1 MQSVIIIGAV
11 VVVLAVVGL
20 IAFIMFIRAYRVA
33 APNEALVITGRAPA
47 KKGDI
52 DLKDGARIVVG
63 GRAIVRPLFDRAHV
77 LSLSS
82 RQIQVEVEGYSLNG
96 IFLRLK
102 GVAQIKVGEE
112 MSDIRKAAQRFLD
125 QQDSIESY
133 CQEILSGT
141 LRAVVGTLSVEQ
153 VLRDR
158 ASFASQVQDD
168 AAGSMNN
175 QGLVID
181 TFQIISVED
190 DSDYLRDLGR
200 PEAALVAK
208 KARIAESESLRE
220 STESENRDRQDIA
233 ESQKAVDLRNAEIQ
247 RETAVQRAAAAAA
260 EELAGRE
267 QEQRIL
273 DEQQKIAEQKNDLR
287 ERELIGEVRKPAD
300 AQRYETERRADAE
313 RYKREQAAQAALA
326 ESENKARA
334 FEIDARA
341 QALSISERGRAEAE
355 AVKLQG
361 AAEAS
366 SISEKGRA
374 EAEAV
379 LASAEAYKQFNE
391 AAVLSQILEALPKI
405 AHELA
410 APYSNIE
417 SLSVVSSDG
426 EAKLSK
432 NVSVG
437 MRETIEMLKSTTGLD
452 LGEFLQGAMEARSD
466 GTVHDRT
473 TPTAAPTPPPAASPH
488 RDAVRRGCRGLR
500 RTHSQSSGQ
509 PGPVVRV
516 RGRAGAEDRL
526 PDPHHVGTLLDCRLV
541 VPGHAHGQLSRS
553 DEFGIRFARPITHG
567 PQHAE
572 ALPHPGRVRREDRK
586 RHEAAHT
593 QGAELRQRLEH
604 TLHGFGLEAV
614 LLLFRGRVDLDV
626 HVDPPTGRLQSAV
639 QGLRDAQRVEGVE
652 LCGERGDIACLVP
665 LEMPDDRPV
674 DVQVGHLPV
683 LPDRFL
689 DLVLPQLRA
698 ACRDRQ
704 PDALLRHRLA
714 HRQEPHSTSVA
725 PAACRCR
732 VDPGPHV
739 CEVGREVLNGLRRR
753 VRGMLS
759 SCLRHDAHL
768 SLMLQF
774 PTRRGRPPPPRAG
787 RR

>member
-1 MQSVIIIGAV
+1 MQTVVTIGAIV
-11 VVVLAVVGL
+11 AVLLVVGL
-20 IAFIMFIRAYRVA
+20 IAFITFIRAYRVA

-52 DLKDGARIVVG
+52 DLEAGARIVVG

-112 MSDIRKAAQRFLD
+112 MGDIRKAAQRFLD

-208 KARIAESESLRE
+208 KAHIAESESMRE
-220 STESENRDRQDIA
+220 STEAENRDRQQVA
-233 ESQKAVDLRNAEIQ
+233 ESQKALDLRNAEIQ

-260 EELAGRE
+260 EELAQRE

-273 DEQQKIAEQKNDLR
+273 EETQKIADQKNELR

-313 RYKREQAAQAALA
+313 RYKREQAAQASLA

-341 QALSISERGRAEAE
+341 QALAVAERGRAEAE
-355 AVKLQG
+355 AVKAQG
-361 AAEAS
+361 SAEAS
-366 SISEKGRA
+366 AISEKGKA

-405 AHELA
+405 AHEVS
-410 APYSNIE
+410 APYSNID

-432 NVSVG
+432 NVSIG
-437 MRETIEMLKSTTGLD
+437 MRETIDLLKSTTGLD
-452 LGEFLQGAMEARSD
+452 LGEFLQSAMD
-466 GTVHDRT
+466 QKVGTSPEDRG
-473 TPTAAPTPPPAASPH
+473 ASP
-488 RDAVRRGCRGLR
+488 G
-500 RTHSQSSGQ
+500 
-509 PGPVVRV
+509 
-516 RGRAGAEDRL
+516 
-526 PDPHHVGTLLDCRLV
+526 
-541 VPGHAHGQLSRS
+541 
-553 DEFGIRFARPITHG
+553 
-567 PQHAE
+567 
-572 ALPHPGRVRREDRK
+572 K
-586 RHEAAHT
+586 
-593 QGAELRQRLEH
+593 
-604 TLHGFGLEAV
+604 
-614 LLLFRGRVDLDV
+614 
-626 HVDPPTGRLQSAV
+626 
-639 QGLRDAQRVEGVE
+639 
-652 LCGERGDIACLVP
+652 
-665 LEMPDDRPV
+665 
-674 DVQVGHLPV
+674 
-683 LPDRFL
+683 
-689 DLVLPQLRA
+689 
-698 ACRDRQ
+698 
-704 PDALLRHRLA
+704 
-714 HRQEPHSTSVA
+714 
-725 PAACRCR
+725 PA
-732 VDPGPHV
+732 DG
-739 CEVGREVLNGLRRR
+739 
-753 VRGMLS
+753 
-759 SCLRHDAHL
+759 
-768 SLMLQF
+768 
-774 PTRRGRPPPPRAG
+774 
-787 RR
+787 

>member
-1 MQSVIIIGAV
+1 MQSVFIIGVIIA
-11 VVVLAVVGL
+11 VLAIVAL
-20 IAFIMFIRAYRVA
+20 IALIMFIRAYRVA
-33 APNEALVITGRAPA
+33 APNEALVITGRARA
-47 KKGDI
+47 KKGDVE
-52 DLKDGARIVVG
+52 LKDGARIVVG

-102 GVAQIKVGEE
+102 GVAQIKVGED

-125 QQDSIESY
+125 QQANIDSY

-158 ASFASQVQDD
+158 KSFASQVQDD
-168 AAGSMNN
+168 VAGSMNN

-233 ESQKAVDLRNAEIQ
+233 ESQKALDLRNAEIQ
-247 RETAVQRAAAAAA
+247 KETAVQRATATAA
-260 EELAGRE
+260 EELASRE

-273 DEQQKIAEQKNDLR
+273 DEQQKIAAQKNELR

-341 QALSISERGRAEAE
+341 QALSITERGRAEAE

-366 SISEKGRA
+366 SISEKGKA

-432 NVSVG
+432 NISVG

-466 GTVHDRT
+466 GSVPSQATPAAARTSPSSEPTPT
-473 TPTAAPTPPPAASPH
+473 TPPA
-488 RDAVRRGCRGLR
+488 
-500 RTHSQSSGQ
+500 T
-509 PGPVVRV
+509 
-516 RGRAGAEDRL
+516 
-526 PDPHHVGTLLDCRLV
+526 T
-541 VPGHAHGQLSRS
+541 
-553 DEFGIRFARPITHG
+553 
-567 PQHAE
+567 
-572 ALPHPGRVRREDRK
+572 
-586 RHEAAHT
+586 
-593 QGAELRQRLEH
+593 
-604 TLHGFGLEAV
+604 
-614 LLLFRGRVDLDV
+614 
-626 HVDPPTGRLQSAV
+626 QSA
-639 QGLRDAQRVEGVE
+639 
-652 LCGERGDIACLVP
+652 
-665 LEMPDDRPV
+665 
-674 DVQVGHLPV
+674 
-683 LPDRFL
+683 
-689 DLVLPQLRA
+689 
-698 ACRDRQ
+698 
-704 PDALLRHRLA
+704 
-714 HRQEPHSTSVA
+714 
-725 PAACRCR
+725 
-732 VDPGPHV
+732 DPS
-739 CEVGREVLNGLRRR
+739 E
-753 VRGMLS
+753 
-759 SCLRHDAHL
+759 D
-768 SLMLQF
+768 
-774 PTRRGRPPPPRAG
+774 
-787 RR
+787 

>member
-1 MQSVIIIGAV
+1 MQTVVTIGAIV
-11 VVVLAVVGL
+11 AVLLVVGL
-20 IAFIMFIRAYRVA
+20 IAFITFIRAYRVA

-52 DLKDGARIVVG
+52 DLEAGARIVVG
-63 GRAIVRPLFDRAHV
+63 GRAIVRPLLDRAHV

-112 MSDIRKAAQRFLD
+112 MGDIRKAAQRFLD

-208 KARIAESESLRE
+208 KARIAESESMRE
-220 STESENRDRQDIA
+220 STEAENRDRQQVA
-233 ESQKAVDLRNAEIQ
+233 ESQKALDLRNAEIQ

-260 EELAGRE
+260 EELAQRE

-273 DEQQKIAEQKNDLR
+273 EETQKIADQKNELR

-313 RYKREQAAQAALA
+313 RYKREQAAQASLA

-341 QALSISERGRAEAE
+341 QALAVAERGRAEAE
-355 AVKLQG
+355 AVKAQG
-361 AAEAS
+361 SAEAS
-366 SISEKGRA
+366 AISEKGKA

-405 AHELA
+405 AHEVS
-410 APYSNIE
+410 APYSNID

-432 NVSVG
+432 NVSIG
-437 MRETIEMLKSTTGLD
+437 MRETIDLLKSTTGLD
-452 LGEFLQGAMEARSD
+452 LGEFLQSAMD
-466 GTVHDRT
+466 QKVGTSPEDRG
-473 TPTAAPTPPPAASPH
+473 ASP
-488 RDAVRRGCRGLR
+488 G
-500 RTHSQSSGQ
+500 
-509 PGPVVRV
+509 
-516 RGRAGAEDRL
+516 
-526 PDPHHVGTLLDCRLV
+526 
-541 VPGHAHGQLSRS
+541 
-553 DEFGIRFARPITHG
+553 
-567 PQHAE
+567 
-572 ALPHPGRVRREDRK
+572 K
-586 RHEAAHT
+586 
-593 QGAELRQRLEH
+593 
-604 TLHGFGLEAV
+604 
-614 LLLFRGRVDLDV
+614 
-626 HVDPPTGRLQSAV
+626 
-639 QGLRDAQRVEGVE
+639 
-652 LCGERGDIACLVP
+652 
-665 LEMPDDRPV
+665 
-674 DVQVGHLPV
+674 
-683 LPDRFL
+683 
-689 DLVLPQLRA
+689 
-698 ACRDRQ
+698 
-704 PDALLRHRLA
+704 
-714 HRQEPHSTSVA
+714 
-725 PAACRCR
+725 PA
-732 VDPGPHV
+732 DG
-739 CEVGREVLNGLRRR
+739 
-753 VRGMLS
+753 
-759 SCLRHDAHL
+759 
-768 SLMLQF
+768 
-774 PTRRGRPPPPRAG
+774 
-787 RR
+787 

>member
-466 GTVHDRT
+466 GSAPDRT
-473 TPTAAPTPPPAASPH
+473 TPTGAPTPPRAASSTATPSPT
-488 RDAVRRGCRGLR
+488 RRRTAAPVGAAVWGPLRVPVGRRGRGQSALRPVPASSPSPGSCGLR
-500 RTHSQSSGQ
+500 RSPAR
-509 PGPVVRV
+509 PGR
-516 RGRAGAEDRL
+516 RRL
-526 PDPHHVGTLLDCRLV
+526 PPRL
-541 VPGHAHGQLSRS
+541 PPRS
-553 DEFGIRFARPITHG
+553 PRTCPWT
-567 PQHAE
+567 
-572 ALPHPGRVRREDRK
+572 ALPVR
-586 RHEAAHT
+586 
-593 QGAELRQRLEH
+593 
-604 TLHGFGLEAV
+604 
-614 LLLFRGRVDLDV
+614 
-626 HVDPPTGRLQSAV
+626 
-639 QGLRDAQRVEGVE
+639 
-652 LCGERGDIACLVP
+652 
-665 LEMPDDRPV
+665 
-674 DVQVGHLPV
+674 
-683 LPDRFL
+683 
-689 DLVLPQLRA
+689 
-698 ACRDRQ
+698 
-704 PDALLRHRLA
+704 
-714 HRQEPHSTSVA
+714 
-725 PAACRCR
+725 
-732 VDPGPHV
+732 
-739 CEVGREVLNGLRRR
+739 
-753 VRGMLS
+753 
-759 SCLRHDAHL
+759 
-768 SLMLQF
+768 
-774 PTRRGRPPPPRAG
+774 
-787 RR
+787 

>member
-1 MQSVIIIGAV
+1 M
-11 VVVLAVVGL
+11 LVVGL
-20 IAFIMFIRAYRVA
+20 IAFITFIRAYRVA

-52 DLKDGARIVVG
+52 DLEAGARIVVG

-112 MSDIRKAAQRFLD
+112 MGDIRKAAQRFLD

-208 KARIAESESLRE
+208 RARIAESESMRE
-220 STESENRDRQDIA
+220 STEAENRDRQQVA
-233 ESQKAVDLRNAEIQ
+233 ESQKALDLRNAEIQ
-247 RETAVQRAAAAAA
+247 RETAVQRAAATAA
-260 EELAGRE
+260 EELAQRE

-273 DEQQKIAEQKNDLR
+273 EETQKIADQKNELR

-341 QALSISERGRAEAE
+341 QALAVAERGRAEAE
-355 AVKLQG
+355 AVKAQG
-361 AAEAS
+361 GAEAS
-366 SISEKGRA
+366 AISEKGKA

-405 AHELA
+405 AHEVS
-410 APYSNIE
+410 APYSNID

-432 NVSVG
+432 NVSIG
-437 MRETIEMLKSTTGLD
+437 MRETIDLLKSTTGLD
-452 LGEFLQGAMEARSD
+452 LGEFLQSAMD
-466 GTVHDRT
+466 
-473 TPTAAPTPPPAASPH
+473 
-488 RDAVRRGCRGLR
+488 
-500 RTHSQSSGQ
+500 QQ
-509 PGPVVRV
+509 
-516 RGRAGAEDRL
+516 
-526 PDPHHVGTLLDCRLV
+526 VGTSPEENRTS
-541 VPGHAHGQLSRS
+541 P
-553 DEFGIRFARPITHG
+553 E
-567 PQHAE
+567 
-572 ALPHPGRVRREDRK
+572 
-586 RHEAAHT
+586 
-593 QGAELRQRLEH
+593 
-604 TLHGFGLEAV
+604 
-614 LLLFRGRVDLDV
+614 
-626 HVDPPTGRLQSAV
+626 
-639 QGLRDAQRVEGVE
+639 
-652 LCGERGDIACLVP
+652 
-665 LEMPDDRPV
+665 
-674 DVQVGHLPV
+674 
-683 LPDRFL
+683 
-689 DLVLPQLRA
+689 
-698 ACRDRQ
+698 
-704 PDALLRHRLA
+704 
-714 HRQEPHSTSVA
+714 EPADS
-725 PAACRCR
+725 
-732 VDPGPHV
+732 
-739 CEVGREVLNGLRRR
+739 
-753 VRGMLS
+753 
-759 SCLRHDAHL
+759 
-768 SLMLQF
+768 
-774 PTRRGRPPPPRAG
+774 
-787 RR
+787 

>member
-1 MQSVIIIGAV
+1 MQTVVTIGAIV
-11 VVVLAVVGL
+11 AVLLVVGL
-20 IAFIMFIRAYRVA
+20 IAFITFIRAYRVA

-52 DLKDGARIVVG
+52 DLEAGARIVVG

-112 MSDIRKAAQRFLD
+112 MGDIRKAAQRFLD

-208 KARIAESESLRE
+208 KARIAESESMRE
-220 STESENRDRQDIA
+220 STEAENRDRQQVA
-233 ESQKAVDLRNAEIQ
+233 ESQKALDLRNAEIQ

-260 EELAGRE
+260 EELAQRE

-273 DEQQKIAEQKNDLR
+273 EETQKIADQKNELR

-313 RYKREQAAQAALA
+313 RYKREQAAQASLA

-341 QALSISERGRAEAE
+341 QALAVAERGRAEAE
-355 AVKLQG
+355 AVKAQG
-361 AAEAS
+361 SAEAS
-366 SISEKGRA
+366 AISEKGKA

-405 AHELA
+405 AHEVS
-410 APYSNIE
+410 APYSNID

-432 NVSVG
+432 NVSIG
-437 MRETIEMLKSTTGLD
+437 MRETIDLLKSTTGLD
-452 LGEFLQGAMEARSD
+452 LGEFLQSAMD
-466 GTVHDRT
+466 QKVGTSPEDRG
-473 TPTAAPTPPPAASPH
+473 ASP
-488 RDAVRRGCRGLR
+488 
-500 RTHSQSSGQ
+500 
-509 PGPVVRV
+509 
-516 RGRAGAEDRL
+516 
-526 PDPHHVGTLLDCRLV
+526 
-541 VPGHAHGQLSRS
+541 
-553 DEFGIRFARPITHG
+553 
-567 PQHAE
+567 
-572 ALPHPGRVRREDRK
+572 
-586 RHEAAHT
+586 
-593 QGAELRQRLEH
+593 
-604 TLHGFGLEAV
+604 
-614 LLLFRGRVDLDV
+614 
-626 HVDPPTGRLQSAV
+626 
-639 QGLRDAQRVEGVE
+639 
-652 LCGERGDIACLVP
+652 GE
-665 LEMPDDRPV
+665 
-674 DVQVGHLPV
+674 
-683 LPDRFL
+683 
-689 DLVLPQLRA
+689 
-698 ACRDRQ
+698 
-704 PDALLRHRLA
+704 
-714 HRQEPHSTSVA
+714 
-725 PAACRCR
+725 PA
-732 VDPGPHV
+732 DG
-739 CEVGREVLNGLRRR
+739 
-753 VRGMLS
+753 
-759 SCLRHDAHL
+759 
-768 SLMLQF
+768 
-774 PTRRGRPPPPRAG
+774 
-787 RR
+787 

>member
-1 MQSVIIIGAV
+1 MQTVVTIGAIV
-11 VVVLAVVGL
+11 AVLLVVGL
-20 IAFIMFIRAYRVA
+20 IAFITFIRAYRVA

-52 DLKDGARIVVG
+52 DLEAGARIVVG

-112 MSDIRKAAQRFLD
+112 MGDIRKAAQRFLD

-208 KARIAESESLRE
+208 KARIAESESMRE
-220 STESENRDRQDIA
+220 STEAENRDRQQVA
-233 ESQKAVDLRNAEIQ
+233 ESQKALDLRNAEIQ

-260 EELAGRE
+260 EELAQRE

-273 DEQQKIAEQKNDLR
+273 EETQKIADQKNELR

-313 RYKREQAAQAALA
+313 RYKREQAAQASLA

-341 QALSISERGRAEAE
+341 QALAVAERGRAEAE
-355 AVKLQG
+355 AVKAQG
-361 AAEAS
+361 SAEAS
-366 SISEKGRA
+366 AISEKGKA

-405 AHELA
+405 AHEVS
-410 APYSNIE
+410 APYSNID

-432 NVSVG
+432 NVSIG
-437 MRETIEMLKSTTGLD
+437 MRETIDLLKSTTGLD
-452 LGEFLQGAMEARSD
+452 LGEFLQSAMD
-466 GTVHDRT
+466 
-473 TPTAAPTPPPAASPH
+473 
-488 RDAVRRGCRGLR
+488 
-500 RTHSQSSGQ
+500 QK
-509 PGPVVRV
+509 
-516 RGRAGAEDRL
+516 
-526 PDPHHVGTLLDCRLV
+526 VGT
-541 VPGHAHGQLSRS
+541 SS
-553 DEFGIRFARPITHG
+553 
-567 PQHAE
+567 
-572 ALPHPGRVRREDRK
+572 ED
-586 RHEAAHT
+586 
-593 QGAELRQRLEH
+593 
-604 TLHGFGLEAV
+604 
-614 LLLFRGRVDLDV
+614 
-626 HVDPPTGRLQSAV
+626 S
-639 QGLRDAQRVEGVE
+639 
-652 LCGERGDIACLVP
+652 GDSPEEPA
-665 LEMPDDRPV
+665 DD
-674 DVQVGHLPV
+674 
-683 LPDRFL
+683 
-689 DLVLPQLRA
+689 
-698 ACRDRQ
+698 
-704 PDALLRHRLA
+704 
-714 HRQEPHSTSVA
+714 
-725 PAACRCR
+725 
-732 VDPGPHV
+732 
-739 CEVGREVLNGLRRR
+739 
-753 VRGMLS
+753 
-759 SCLRHDAHL
+759 
-768 SLMLQF
+768 
-774 PTRRGRPPPPRAG
+774 
-787 RR
+787 